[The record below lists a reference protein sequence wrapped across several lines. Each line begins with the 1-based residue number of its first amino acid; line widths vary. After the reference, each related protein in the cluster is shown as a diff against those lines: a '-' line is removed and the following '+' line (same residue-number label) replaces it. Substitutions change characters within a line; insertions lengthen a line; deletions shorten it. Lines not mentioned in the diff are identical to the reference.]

1 MLLHA
6 AQGIIDNGGFE
17 YFFESPFEGNPDMED
32 FPRVFDA
39 IGATASAAAV
49 QEALT
54 RASRP
59 DAGYDDLN
67 QVLWRES
74 ERNYALLEKYIKA
87 HEGSY
92 A

>member
-32 FPRVFDA
+32 FPRVFEA
-39 IGATASAAAV
+39 VGAASSAKAV
-49 QEALT
+49 REALG
-54 RASRP
+54 RSRSVHP
-59 DAGYDDLN
+59 IYEDLN
-67 QVLWRES
+67 QVLWKES
-74 ERNYALLEKYIKA
+74 EQNYALLEQYISA
-87 HEGSY
+87 HAASY